1 MHRWV
6 DSVQEV
12 RHAEGATIVS
22 NEVASVAA
30 DGRMTQRAPLS
41 GELKGRLVDVGYDLT
56 DWRAYA

>member
-30 DGRMTQRAPLS
+30 DGRMTHLAPLS
-41 GELKGRLVDVGYDLT
+41 AELKGRLIDIGYDLA